1 MLRWASVSAA
11 FAALM
16 LLAACSAVRPA
27 PVVENR
33 TFRIPAGALDKVAI
47 VPFYAKDTLAK
58 HVTKGGDSPVIATE
72 LVSRFLAEAMAKRG
86 FQIIAPS
93 DLNLVLKSQG
103 ITPTQH
109 NTRVVAEIAARKF
122 GATAI
127 MRGQVSRY
135 RNRSGEK
142 YGSSKAASVAFEV
155 SIHSVPAGHRLWT
168 SKFDETQ
175 RPLSENITNARRYP
189 GGGMR
194 WLTAAELA
202 QWGASSAVD
211 TLPNPR

>member
-1 MLRWASVSAA
+1 
-11 FAALM
+11 
-16 LLAACSAVRPA
+16 
-27 PVVENR
+27 
-33 TFRIPAGALDKVAI
+33 
-47 VPFYAKDTLAK
+47 
-58 HVTKGGDSPVIATE
+58 
-72 LVSRFLAEAMAKRG
+72 VSRFLAEAMAKRG